1 MSKSLILVRHGKSN
15 QGLDI
20 RDFDRP
26 LNHRGNKNAV
36 EMAERTLKKELIPQH
51 LVSSPALRA
60 ITTAKHFAEVWN
72 IPFTSIDQIA
82 DIYEADVAAL
92 LKVISNL
99 DDKFSQ
105 VAMFGHNPGLTDFA
119 NYLSD
124 ANIYN
129 IPTTGIVVL
138 ELSIENWMEASRHT
152 GTMQSLD
159 FPKNTD
165 EPH

>member
-1 MSKSLILVRHGKSN
+1 MSRSLILIRHGKSD

-36 EMAERTLKKELIPQH
+36 EMAERTLKKDPIPQQ
-51 LVSSPALRA
+51 LISSPALRA
-60 ITTAKHFAEVWN
+60 ITTARHFAEVWDL
-72 IPFTSIDQIA
+72 PFTLIKQESS
-82 DIYEADVAAL
+82 IYEANVMAL

-99 DDKFSQ
+99 DDNFNN
-105 VAMFGHNPGLTDFA
+105 VALFGHNPGLTDFA

-129 IPTTGIVVL
+129 IPTSGIVVL
-138 ELSIENWMEASRHT
+138 ELSIEKWIEASKHT
-152 GTMQSLD
+152 GIMRSLD